1 MWSAQGYTARL
12 VGLPTITGVPRGFGL
27 ILAQRDRHSAELG
40 PDGLGAGGEVP
51 GRPAWG
57 SRLIYDCHELPTVN
71 RRRT

>member
-1 MWSAQGYTARL
+1 MVGQGYSARL
-12 VGLPTITGVPRGFGL
+12 VGRPTITGVPRGFGP

-57 SRLIYDCHELPTVN
+57 SRLILRPVMN
-71 RRRT
+71 SRQ